1 MPITFDDKHGGRVPV
16 ARQNEA
22 MKVLKKAVSAKD
34 LAKWPYCHISFGD
47 GGSFTYRCFSSA
59 QKKIGQ
65 QGPAGAG
72 KI

>member
-1 MPITFDDKHGGRVPV
+1 MPVTFEDPSGPVPT

-22 MKVLKKAVSAKD
+22 MKVVKKAVSAANLK
-34 LAKWPYCHISFGD
+34 KYPWVHIAFSK
-47 GGSFTYRCFSSA
+47 GGLFTYRCFSGPG
-59 QKKIGQ
+59 KKIGQ